1 MSMSHSEK
9 SLFLNCLLLERNNLI
24 GQKKYAHVHTC
35 IFTRL
40 HLYMFTQKY
49 IKVHSSQRVFI
60 LLLLSYNPLF
70 FDPTAN
76 FKKSLIPPSQSIPE
90 QCRIQV
96 LFEHTVFLTL
106 VYG

>member
-1 MSMSHSEK
+1 MGKKNTRARAYLHIYTSA
-9 SLFLNCLLLERNNLI
+9 SL
-24 GQKKYAHVHTC
+24 HV
-35 IFTRL
+35 
-40 HLYMFTQKY
+40 YMFTQKY

-60 LLLLSYNPLF
+60 LLLLSYNPPF
-70 FDPTAN
+70 FDPTPN

-96 LFEHTVFLTL
+96 LSEHTVSLTL